1 LAITAALAE
10 MSGAGIITG
19 RQWAALEAA
28 LRGFNSGKSGA
39 CVHIHPAFMVLFE
52 SIRQTMTQQ
61 IITRLAHAFQCRD
74 TGTIIGAHA

>member
-1 LAITAALAE
+1 

-28 LRGFNSGKSGA
+28 LRGFRSGNSGA

-52 SIRQTMTQQ
+52 SMRQTMTQQ
-61 IITRLAHAFQCRD
+61 IIT
-74 TGTIIGAHA
+74 